1 MGRPTERRK
10 ALNNMAGKKGIHND
24 ARLSESISTLAEAI
38 FELAEALNGKGAK
51 QIQTLENLIDMASAD
66 KSNESSQPEW
76 TEYQPSVPPA
86 QRKKRDD
93 SLAFIVSD
101 NRDQG
106 FYG

>member
-66 KSNESSQPEW
+66 KSDNLSQPV
-76 TEYQPSVPPA
+76 PPVPPA